1 MDPFEN
7 RQMMAKQA
15 ASMVSVVVS
24 RIKRSRPEPD
34 LLLYKLKTD
43 SEQHRQQ
50 TLQAIYNSTDVE
62 CISMLRMRRAPLFSL
77 CNLFRTRALVPKTTG
92 CRVEEQVA
100 MFLHVVGHNQRFMVV
115 H

>member
-34 LLLYKLKTD
+34 PLLYDLKSD
-43 SEQHRQQ
+43 AEQHRQQ

-62 CISMLRMRRAPLFSL
+62 CISMLRMRRAPFFL
-77 CNLFRTRALVPKTTG
+77 CATYLELGAL
-92 CRVEEQVA
+92 
-100 MFLHVVGHNQRFMVV
+100 
-115 H
+115 